1 MTAAVQTGSAA
12 DRLDTVQVKRD
23 FPLLREAPLARGLH
37 YLDNAATTHKPQA
50 VIDAISDCYA
60 QAYGPIHRGLYPLAE
75 AATARYEQARQTLA
89 DFIGAESADRLVF
102 TRSATEA
109 INMVAVGWALPRL
122 QPGDRIWVSRME
134 HHANYLPWQRI
145 CQQRGA
151 ELGIIEL
158 DEDGRL
164 DLAGTPELYGSRTR
178 LIAVCHVSNVL
189 GIENPIQQLCAEAG
203 ANAIP
208 VLVDAAQSASHL
220 TLDVAALGCDFL
232 TFSAHKMYGPAG
244 IGLLYA
250 RDEHL
255 AEMQPLLLGGGMVDE
270 VGEGNAPS
278 RWSDGPARFEA
289 GSPNLPGAAGFAAAA
304 RYLDGLGRG
313 RVHRHVEALTRV
325 AAMSLGALPG
335 LRLLS
340 PPESSAILSFTMEGV
355 HPHDLA
361 QIAGERGVAIR
372 AGHHCAQPLLR
383 RLGVVATARASFGVY
398 NDQDDVNALVAAL
411 DAAGRVFSPEPR

>member
-1 MTAAVQTGSAA
+1 
-12 DRLDTVQVKRD
+12 
-23 FPLLREAPLARGLH
+23 
-37 YLDNAATTHKPQA
+37 
-50 VIDAISDCYA
+50 
-60 QAYGPIHRGLYPLAE
+60 
-75 AATARYEQARQTLA
+75 
-89 DFIGAESADRLVF
+89 
-102 TRSATEA
+102 
-109 INMVAVGWALPRL
+109 
-122 QPGDRIWVSRME
+122 ME

-158 DEDGRL
+158 DENGRL

-189 GIENPIQQLCAEAG
+189 GIENPIQQLCAEAR

-208 VLVDAAQSASHL
+208 VLVDAAQSVSHL
-220 TLDVAALGCDFL
+220 TLDVARLGCDFL

-250 RDEHL
+250 REEHL

-304 RYLDGLGRG
+304 RYLDGLERA
-313 RVHRHVEALTRV
+313 RVRRHVEALTRV
-325 AAMSLGALPG
+325 AAISLDALPG

-361 QIAGERGVAIR
+361 QIAGEQGVAVR
-372 AGHHCAQPLLR
+372 AGHHCCQPLMQH
-383 RLGVVATARASFGVY
+383 LGVAATTRASLAVY
-398 NDQDDVNALVAAL
+398 NDAADIEALLRAIDRARRL
-411 DAAGRVFSPEPR
+411 FA